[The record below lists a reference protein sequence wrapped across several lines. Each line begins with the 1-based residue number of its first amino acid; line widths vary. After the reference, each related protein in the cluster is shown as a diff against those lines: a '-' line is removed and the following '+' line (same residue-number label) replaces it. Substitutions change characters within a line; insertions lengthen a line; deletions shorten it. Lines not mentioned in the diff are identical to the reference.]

1 MDPRMSGHAIYPS
14 VHRQEFKDKLNRSE
28 FNFSQRSFRFM
39 GRLSG
44 KNILIIIP
52 KDYYDEEELEIPY
65 ELFKSEDANIIVASA
80 KMKEAVGVKAGR
92 RMPDRLIVD
101 CMEGITGDSY
111 VTGGTGT
118 RQIKAVF
125 QGVVVVGGS
134 GARIYLWEDKIVRLL
149 ITDRYKSE
157 FVVAAIGQGI
167 GCLAEA
173 NLVEALEVP
182 VNENIAKKPFLKILE
197 KGKALLSDE
206 DLIIHER
213 LVMGKDGSI
222 AEGFAKAVIDEVEKI
237 TKTK

>member
-1 MDPRMSGHAIYPS
+1 MS
-14 VHRQEFKDKLNRSE
+14 VL
-28 FNFSQRSFRFM
+28 
-39 GRLSG
+39 
-44 KNILIIIP
+44 
-52 KDYYDEEELEIPY
+52 
-65 ELFKSEDANIIVASA
+65 KSEDANIIVASS
-80 KMKEAVGVKAGR
+80 KMKEAVGMKIGR

-173 NLVEALEVP
+173 KSSRSLGSP
-182 VNENIAKKPFLKILE
+182 CKRKHSKKNHSLKFLRRVKRSF
-197 KGKALLSDE
+197 K
-206 DLIIHER
+206 R
-213 LVMGKDGSI
+213 
-222 AEGFAKAVIDEVEKI
+222 
-237 TKTK
+237 